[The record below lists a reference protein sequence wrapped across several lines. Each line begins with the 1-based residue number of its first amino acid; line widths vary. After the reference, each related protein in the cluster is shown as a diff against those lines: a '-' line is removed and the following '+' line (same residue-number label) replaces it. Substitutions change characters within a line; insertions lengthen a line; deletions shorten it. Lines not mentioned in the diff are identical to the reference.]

1 MVTLWPCQALLEG
14 HRPLVVEQL
23 GCKIRVKD
31 AAGNPKC
38 ERQADELDVTRMFGR
53 KRRVDPTQTSTLRNG
68 IGVSKPGDKR
78 YSHPDYAPGF
88 FKGGGVYPG
97 SGWGYVGPIVAAIAP
112 LASHHSVCLCVCV
125 CAFAA
130 TRSRCSRTTRHSLR
144 QRQRSRRSV
153 RTLRLR
159 GA

>member
-125 CAFAA
+125 PLQQPEAA
-130 TRSRCSRTTRHSLR
+130 AAVPHDTVCGS
-144 QRQRSRRSV
+144 
-153 RTLRLR
+153 
-159 GA
+159 GKEAEEA

>member
-1 MVTLWPCQALLEG
+1 M
-14 HRPLVVEQL
+14 
-23 GCKIRVKD
+23 
-31 AAGNPKC
+31 
-38 ERQADELDVTRMFGR
+38 
-53 KRRVDPTQTSTLRNG
+53 DPTQTSTLRNG

-125 CAFAA
+125 PLQQPEAA
-130 TRSRCSRTTRHSLR
+130 AAVPHDTVCGSGKEAE
-144 QRQRSRRSV
+144 
-153 RTLRLR
+153 